1 VARQNYQ
8 HGKRQRDLAKKQKR
22 EEKLQQ
28 RLERKKNPL
37 GAPVEGSPDQPVDP
51 DQPVGLLDDEDKE
64 DDEDDED
71 DEQDDDQAGGEARES

>member
-37 GAPVEGSPDQPVDP
+37 GAPIENPDQPVDP
-51 DQPVGLLDDEDKE
+51 DQPVGQLEEDDDEDE
-64 DDEDDED
+64 DEDEPEDED
-71 DEQDDDQAGGEARES
+71 QERPGSSSR

>member
-1 VARQNYQ
+1 MARQNYQ

-37 GAPVEGSPDQPVDP
+37 GAPIEENPDQVVDP
-51 DQPVGLLDDEDKE
+51 DQAAGQLEE
-64 DDEDDED
+64 DDEDEDED
-71 DEQDDDQAGGEARES
+71 GDGPQD